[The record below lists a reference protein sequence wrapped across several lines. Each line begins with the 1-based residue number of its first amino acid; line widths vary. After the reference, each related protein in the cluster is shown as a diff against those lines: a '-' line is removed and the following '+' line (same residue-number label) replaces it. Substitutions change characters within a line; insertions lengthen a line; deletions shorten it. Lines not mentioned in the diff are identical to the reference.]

1 MFIIYWVWG
10 IGEKL
15 TATSPHLPHL
25 IYNQSYESAPH
36 LPHLI
41 YNQSY
46 ESAFISLVVENSRLV
61 DGVVPAGISDV
72 SNHRRLDVS
81 GENFAAIPFDYPIY
95 GRK

>member
-1 MFIIYWVWG
+1 LLIQQPFLFIIIGYEAWSMG
-10 IGEKL
+10 RIGEKL
-15 TATSPHLPHL
+15 TPTSPLLSHL
-25 IYNQSYESAPH
+25 IYNH
-36 LPHLI
+36 
-41 YNQSY
+41 SY

-61 DGVVPAGISDV
+61 NGFVPAGISDV